1 MTASK
6 HDRSRCEV
14 ALSNAFANARCEH
27 AKSRALMYSRSCTR
41 GREYALAIINQG
53 QRNMPDNSVRHHS
66 KGIALGT
73 HVRSEGDGT
82 INVVNADIARTPH
95 YV

>member
-1 MTASK
+1 
-6 HDRSRCEV
+6 
-14 ALSNAFANARCEH
+14 
-27 AKSRALMYSRSCTR
+27 
-41 GREYALAIINQG
+41 
-53 QRNMPDNSVRHHS
+53 MPGNSVRHHS